1 MRIALFGQAAFGKD
15 VLDALR
21 AAGEQVVG
29 VSSPRPGAR
38 PDALDVAA
46 ASAGIPIIATPDLRK
61 VEAFEAY
68 RAWGAELLVFA
79 FVTDI
84 VRANVLDAAPRGA
97 IQYHPSLLPKHRGR
111 SAIAWPII
119 AGEPSTGVTI
129 FWVDE
134 GIDTGPILS
143 QQTVPIGEQD
153 SVATLYFNQLYPLG
167 VTMLTEAVALVREGR
182 APRIEQD
189 HTAASYEPP
198 LGAEHGDIDW
208 TRPGRVVFNHIRGC
222 DPTPGAA
229 ARLAQ
234 GDRGLV
240 RLFNA
245 RHIDAAPAEAPGTV
259 TAVLQ
264 DGGVQVA
271 TIGGLLTVGR
281 VQLEGASKVAAA
293 EVLHAGDVLE
303 RPTAGTGARG

>member
-15 VLDALR
+15 VLEALHG
-21 AAGEQVVG
+21 AGEKVVG
-29 VSSPRPGAR
+29 VSTPRPSAR
-38 PDALDVAA
+38 PDPLAMAA
-46 ASAGIPIIATPDLRK
+46 IDAGLPLIATPDLRQP
-61 VEAFEAY
+61 ESFEAY

-84 VRANVLDAAPRGA
+84 VRTNVLEAAPRGA
-97 IQYHPSLLPKHRGR
+97 IQYHPSLLPKYRGR

-119 AGEPSTGVTI
+119 AGEPATGVTI
-129 FWVDE
+129 FWVDK

-143 QQTVPIGEQD
+143 QREVPIDPQD
-153 SVATLYFNQLYPLG
+153 SVATLYFNTLYPLG
-167 VTMLTEAVALVREGR
+167 VTMLTEAVGLVREGR
-182 APRIEQD
+182 APRLNQD
-189 HTAASYEPP
+189 HAAASYEPP
-198 LGAEHGDIDW
+198 LGTEHGDIDW

-229 ARLAQ
+229 ARRRE
-234 GDRGLV
+234 GDTALL

-245 RHIDAAPAEAPGTV
+245 SYIDAAPRVPPGTV
-259 TAVLQ
+259 TAALE
-264 DGGVQVA
+264 DGTVQLA

-293 EVLHAGDVLE
+293 EVLRTGDVLE
-303 RPTAGTGARG
+303 RPTSEVRA